1 MGVHTVGVARRMEQ
15 RIGEGRGTGQRGATN
30 ETGGSFGWA
39 GRGSRNVAKRSGAA
53 GRGGR
58 LQHKPQPAS
67 PAAVGH
73 ESGWVGH
80 ARGVGWRCAPRG
92 SRPVGA
98 VIVGLRA
105 QKSGTG

>member
-30 ETGGSFGWA
+30 ETGGSFEWA
-39 GRGSRNVAKRSGAA
+39 RRGSHNVASRSGAA

-58 LQHKPQPAS
+58 LQHKPQPALL
-67 PAAVGH
+67 AAVGH
-73 ESGWVGH
+73 ESG
-80 ARGVGWRCAPRG
+80 GVGRALEGLVEVHPLG
-92 SRPVGA
+92 RPVGA